1 MPLFGFQNDWCNWV
15 EKAISDLDS
24 GIKVRD
30 IACAYV
36 KCKCTLSNDNA
47 LQSKDIIT
55 SFFCLCSLHL
65 HIRHHPSRS
74 SWEGKTWRVQDLHDE
89 VRSHGSKRWEVNF
102 KIC

>member
-47 LQSKDIIT
+47 LRSKDIIT
-55 SFFCLCSLHL
+55 SSFFAYVPFIFISVITLPDL
-65 HIRHHPSRS
+65 P
-74 SWEGKTWRVQDLHDE
+74 GK
-89 VRSHGSKRWEVNF
+89 VRLGVC
-102 KIC
+102 KIFMMRCEATDRNAGR

>member
-55 SFFCLCSLHL
+55 SFFFAYVPFIFISVITLPDLPC
-65 HIRHHPSRS
+65 S

-89 VRSHGSKRWEVNF
+89 VRERDRNAGR
-102 KIC
+102 